1 MSNPE
6 SIKNLIPRPNRS
18 DMQSL
23 QKPSPPSWQ
32 REILATYKTGENLLY
47 LFSPDKQTEYC
58 KNEERCFTGH
68 APSIARVA
76 RTFGDSVAESWL
88 SIQLFELAEF
98 SKVRNGMEP
107 ADFIELARTII
118 SGYGDFKLTEF
129 MVFFLRF
136 KQDKYDQFFGT
147 FTPGTVTRSLI
158 KFNSDRKELLRF
170 YEDKK
175 GRRKGNGNGSCVKR
189 RKRHPCRFKKLSTN
203 TAKRKVK
210 YERHRALQRL
220 IPEL

>member
-6 SIKNLIPRPNRS
+6 FIKNLSPRPNRS

-32 REILATYKTGENLLY
+32 QEILAAYKTGENLLC

-118 SGYGDFKLTEF
+118 LGYGGFKLTEF
-129 MVFFLRF
+129 MVFFQRF
-136 KQDKYDQFFGT
+136 KQGLYGT
-147 FTPGTVTRSLI
+147 FYGVFDPMVITRSLRE
-158 KFNSDRKELLRF
+158 FRADREKLLRF

-175 GRRKGNGNGSCVKR
+175 RQEEKERERELREKEKATPGQIQEIIDKYRKKES
-189 RKRHPCRFKKLSTN
+189 
-203 TAKRKVK
+203 
-210 YERHRALQRL
+210 
-220 IPEL
+220 

>member
-32 REILATYKTGENLLY
+32 REILATYKTGENLLC

-98 SKVRNGMEP
+98 SKVRNGMDP

-118 SGYGDFKLTEF
+118 LGYGGFKLTEF
-129 MVFFLRF
+129 MVFFQRF
-136 KQDKYDQFFGT
+136 KQGLYGT
-147 FTPGTVTRSLI
+147 FYGVFDPMVITRSLRE
-158 KFNSDRKELLRF
+158 FRADREKLLRF

-175 GRRKGNGNGSCVKR
+175 RKEEKEREWERSRTTSLTFEEWEELKWLFNMG
-189 RKRHPCRFKKLSTN
+189 
-203 TAKRKVK
+203 
-210 YERHRALQRL
+210 YEMNDLK
-220 IPEL
+220 

>member
-1 MSNPE
+1 
-6 SIKNLIPRPNRS
+6 
-18 DMQSL
+18 MQSL

-32 REILATYKTGENLLY
+32 QEILAAYKTGKNLLC

-68 APSIARVA
+68 APSISRVA

-118 SGYGDFKLTEF
+118 LGYGDFKLTEF
-129 MVFFLRF
+129 MVFFQRF
-136 KQDKYDQFFGT
+136 KQDKYDRFFGT
-147 FTPGTVTRSLI
+147 FTPGTVTSSLK
-158 KFNSDRKELLRF
+158 KFNSDRENLFQF

-175 GRRKGNGNGSCVKR
+175 RQEE
-189 RKRHPCRFKKLSTN
+189 RKREWELREREKATPGQIQEIIDKYNKKES
-203 TAKRKVK
+203 
-210 YERHRALQRL
+210 
-220 IPEL
+220 

>member
-1 MSNPE
+1 
-6 SIKNLIPRPNRS
+6 
-18 DMQSL
+18 MQSL

-32 REILATYKTGENLLY
+32 QEILAAYKTGENLLC

-118 SGYGDFKLTEF
+118 LGYGGFKLTEF
-129 MVFFLRF
+129 MVFFQRF
-136 KQDKYDQFFGT
+136 KQGLYGT
-147 FTPGTVTRSLI
+147 FYGVFDPMVITRSLRE
-158 KFNSDRKELLRF
+158 FRADREKLLRF

-175 GRRKGNGNGSCVKR
+175 RQEEKERERELREKEKATPGQIQEIIDKYR
-189 RKRHPCRFKKLSTN
+189 
-203 TAKRKVK
+203 KRKVK
-210 YERHRALQRL
+210 YERHRALQRFVPKL
-220 IPEL
+220 

>member
-32 REILATYKTGENLLY
+32 QEILAAYKTGENLLC

-118 SGYGDFKLTEF
+118 LGYGGFKLTEF
-129 MVFFLRF
+129 MVFFQRF
-136 KQDKYDQFFGT
+136 KQGLYGT
-147 FTPGTVTRSLI
+147 FYGVFDPMVITRSLRE
-158 KFNSDRKELLRF
+158 FRADREKLLRF

-175 GRRKGNGNGSCVKR
+175 RQEEKERERELREKEKAAPGQIQEIIDKYRKKES
-189 RKRHPCRFKKLSTN
+189 
-203 TAKRKVK
+203 
-210 YERHRALQRL
+210 
-220 IPEL
+220 

>member
-6 SIKNLIPRPNRS
+6 SIKNLNPRPNRS

-32 REILATYKTGENLLY
+32 QEILAAYKTGENLLC

-118 SGYGDFKLTEF
+118 LGYGGFKLTEF
-129 MVFFLRF
+129 MVFFQRF
-136 KQDKYDQFFGT
+136 KQGLYGT
-147 FTPGTVTRSLI
+147 FYGVFDPMVITRSLRE
-158 KFNSDRKELLRF
+158 FRADREKLLRF

-175 GRRKGNGNGSCVKR
+175 RQEEKERERELREKEKATPGQIQEIIDKYS
-189 RKRHPCRFKKLSTN
+189 KKES
-203 TAKRKVK
+203 
-210 YERHRALQRL
+210 
-220 IPEL
+220 

>member
-32 REILATYKTGENLLY
+32 QEILAAYKTGANLLC

-88 SIQLFELAEF
+88 SIQLFDLAEF
-98 SKVRNGMEP
+98 SGVRKDGMTEKEYEE
-107 ADFIELARTII
+107 IARIII

-129 MVFFLRF
+129 MVFFQRF
-136 KQDKYDQFFGT
+136 KQGLYGT
-147 FTPGTVTRSLI
+147 FYGVFDPMVITRSLRE
-158 KFNSDRKELLRF
+158 FRADREKLLRF

-175 GRRKGNGNGSCVKR
+175 RKEEKEREWERIRTTSLTFEEWEELKWLFNMG
-189 RKRHPCRFKKLSTN
+189 
-203 TAKRKVK
+203 
-210 YERHRALQRL
+210 YEMNDLK
-220 IPEL
+220 

>member
-32 REILATYKTGENLLY
+32 QEILAAYKTGENLLC

-118 SGYGDFKLTEF
+118 LGYGGFKLTEF
-129 MVFFLRF
+129 MVFFQRF
-136 KQDKYDQFFGT
+136 KQGLYGT
-147 FTPGTVTRSLI
+147 FYGVFDPMVITRSLRE
-158 KFNSDRKELLRF
+158 FRADREKLLRF

-175 GRRKGNGNGSCVKR
+175 RQEEKERERELREKEKATPGQIQEIIDKYRKKES
-189 RKRHPCRFKKLSTN
+189 
-203 TAKRKVK
+203 
-210 YERHRALQRL
+210 
-220 IPEL
+220 